1 LKALFCDRLILSS
14 FQILLA
20 IGALNMPFSLLLV
33 FLLPIIVVP
42 LVYFAGK
49 KSSKLGATAVGLT
62 AIVNIGLIL
71 TTVPTII
78 SGGVY
83 QESYAWIPV
92 LNSHFSLF
100 VDGISASIAIIALVL
115 ILAAAIFSAKYI
127 EGKKNLPVYYSLLSL
142 ISVGLVGVFITSNFL
157 LFYFCW
163 ELMLVPAY
171 FIIGGW
177 GYCDSYKAAF
187 KLFIF
192 THAGAVFVL
201 LGIGYI
207 YIVTGQTDMF
217 AAQSALIT
225 GGFTEAAKWILLAL
239 TAGFAVK
246 MAIVPVHM
254 WLPDA
259 HSEAPATMSAL
270 LSGVIISAGA
280 YAILRLSL
288 TTILPTVALGD
299 PYFAGA
305 FLHGLAIFGVISAFF
320 GAFIALVETDI
331 KRIIAYSSIAHMGY
345 VMFGLSLFPS
355 ATAVTLA
362 QNAASIQATAS
373 IQAEQVLA
381 GVVTASGAILGTV
394 LHILNHAVSK
404 GLFFLS
410 AGSVMHQTE
419 ERDIRKMGGLAGKM
433 PFTAGS
439 SIVAA
444 LSIAG
449 SPPFACFWSELFIFV
464 GAFEAFERN
473 DPFYLI
479 PTIFML
485 IATVLSL
492 AYSLRFVNKVFLGP
506 SKTENGEVPESGKKI
521 FDVPNSMK
529 VAMLILVA
537 FVVVLGVYPAFF
549 INLIKGVAL
558 I

>member
-1 LKALFCDRLILSS
+1 M
-14 FQILLA
+14 
-20 IGALNMPFSLLLV
+20 IGVPF
-33 FLLPIIVVP
+33 I
-42 LVYFAGK
+42 YFGAK
-49 KSSKLGATAVGLT
+49 KSSKIAAWLVALIAL
-62 AIVNIGLIL
+62 VNIGLL
-71 TTVPTII
+71 FTTLPTLMN
-78 SGGVY
+78 GVRY
-83 QESYAWIPV
+83 TEEYTWIPV
-92 LNSHFSLF
+92 LNSQFELF
-100 VDGISASIAIIALVL
+100 VDGISFSIALISL
-115 ILAAAIFSAKYI
+115 ILIFAAALFSINYM
-127 EGKKNLPVYYSLLSL
+127 EGKKNLPVYYVLLSLLS
-142 ISVGLVGVFITSNFL
+142 IGLVGVFLTSNLL

-177 GYCDSYKAAF
+177 GYREAYRAAF

-201 LGIGYI
+201 LGIGAI
-207 YIVTGQTDMF
+207 YMVTNTTNMFVAQQTLMSAGNDIVR
-217 AAQSALIT
+217 
-225 GGFTEAAKWILLAL
+225 WILLAL

-280 YAILRLSL
+280 YAILRVSL
-288 TTILPTVALGD
+288 GTVFPAVALLD
-299 PYFAGA
+299 STFAID
-305 FLHGLAIFGVISAFF
+305 FLHGLALFGVISAFF

-345 VMFGLSLFPS
+345 VLFGLSLFPS
-355 ATAVTLA
+355 NLAVA
-362 QNAASIQATAS
+362 GAV
-373 IQAEQVLA
+373 VLTIA
-381 GVVTASGAILGTV
+381 MTGTV
-394 LHILNHAVSK
+394 LHIVTHAVSK

-410 AGSVMHQTE
+410 AGAVMHQTE
-419 ERDIRKMGGLAGKM
+419 VRDINEMSGLAGKM
-433 PFTAGS
+433 PFTGAS

-464 GAFEAFERN
+464 GALDLIRH
-473 DPFYLI
+473 DGFYTI

-485 IATVLSL
+485 IATILSL
-492 AYSLRFVNKVFLGP
+492 AYSLRFIWRIFLRP
-506 SKTENGEVPESGKKI
+506 SKTQTATEAASENGPTGGAQKKSLV
-521 FDVPNSMK
+521 VPNYMK
-529 VAMLILVA
+529 VAMGILV
-537 FVVVLGVYPAFF
+537 FFIIVLGVYPDSF
-549 INLIKGVAL
+549 INLIHTVGF